1 MLFKATY
8 ELFTV
13 QCHLLLFIAIRVI
26 FIGKG
31 YRIIL
36 LINTYDPMVTD
47 GYLMVIQPK
56 KMQRLTISVCLNRLA
71 IMPLA
76 NLSSILPNP

>member
-47 GYLMVIQPK
+47 GYLMVILPQK
-56 KMQRLTISVCLNRLA
+56 NAKAYHFSLSNRLP
-71 IMPLA
+71 ILPLA

>member
-1 MLFKATY
+1 MLAKTTD

-31 YRIIL
+31 DGILL
-36 LINTYDPMVTD
+36 LINTHDPMVTD
-47 GYLMVIQPK
+47 GYLMVIQPTK
-56 KMQRLTISVCLNRLA
+56 NAKAYHFS
-71 IMPLA
+71 
-76 NLSSILPNP
+76 LSK